1 MLIEQCIS
9 RHLQSRS
16 GASENALQN
25 SPLTSEHL
33 SATPKDRTFTSE
45 QDNGSLRTLEATSI
59 AGIEAS
65 SRPRAHGSTMSSGQ
79 RSPIIPPRRSPP
91 SSPCKGVPTNGQ
103 TVTMEVAAAQ
113 PLPSPIRPPPLPPV
127 THSEPQPDSCVQTAG
142 RSRSDSSRSIFRS
155 LENYIIAC
163 FNGTECLNASF
174 LLDHPPPPPRA
185 KSDGAVPPLPAS
197 PNSRANYGEEIALS
211 SLDAKTLLIG
221 DVAENGMWWTG
232 GAKTERSHSQKGGP
246 TSLEGTKGDRTSL
259 KSPRV
264 NWKELQDWYYTV
276 LNAGQS
282 WRRTLD
288 DLKTQEAE
296 CDIVPRL
303 GNEVQQQHID
313 DDFRDASLH
322 LQRTLLKASE
332 NLLRRPGRPLR
343 NAPEC
348 RFLFILLA
356 NPLLYPRDPNHS
368 IWAIPTDSQ
377 LSPSRDNY
385 TGRFKP
391 PNVLSTQG
399 PAASRPASA
408 RNKGGNPTNHSG
420 ITKRILGLL
429 ANLPNECHQFLVA
442 WFSRFSDAHFC
453 KLVDLVG
460 SFVTY
465 RLSRQHGRKRSHSHN
480 PSPSL
485 VPSLSGASM
494 SSSAQLH
501 AALGVTG
508 SQKPLEDQADAVVYS
523 EDWQIKAAARV
534 MSLLFSAN
542 NNGTFRRHPTADP
555 NVDNDSASTM
565 SAARHRASKYGQ
577 MLPTSTFY
585 NTLLDHSDLIAD
597 FEAWESR
604 KGKFSF
610 CQYPMFLSIW
620 AKIRIMEHDAR
631 RQMEIKAREAFFDSI
646 MNRKAV
652 SQFLVL
658 KVRRDCLVEDSLRGV
673 SEVVG
678 QGQEEI
684 KKGLRIEFTNEE
696 GIDAGGFVTRASSTL
711 NQLLMFLQ
719 ASQGVVPASC

>member
-1 MLIEQCIS
+1 MTRKNHIL
-9 RHLQSRS
+9 
-16 GASENALQN
+16 
-25 SPLTSEHL
+25 
-33 SATPKDRTFTSE
+33 TSE
-45 QDNGSLRTLEATSI
+45 QDDRSLRTLEATSI
-59 AGIEAS
+59 AGTGAS
-65 SRPRAHGSTMSSGQ
+65 NRPRSHGSTISSGQ
-79 RSPIIPPRRSPP
+79 RSPFIPPTRSPP
-91 SSPCKGVPTNGQ
+91 SSPCKGVPTNCQ
-103 TVTMEVAAAQ
+103 TFNMEAAAPQ
-113 PLPSPIRPPPLPPV
+113 SQPSPARPSPSPPV
-127 THSEPQPDSCVQTAG
+127 TQAETLPDSDTQTAG

-163 FNGTECLNASF
+163 FNGTECLNGSF
-174 LLDHPPPPPRA
+174 LLDHPTPPTRA
-185 KSDGAVPPLPAS
+185 KSDGAVPPPPAS
-197 PNSRANYGEEIALS
+197 PNSHANYGLEIALS
-211 SLDAKTLLIG
+211 PLDAKILLLG

-246 TSLEGTKGDRTSL
+246 TSLEGTRGDKISM
-259 KSPRV
+259 KSPNI

-288 DLKTQEAE
+288 DLKTQTAE
-296 CDIVPRL
+296 GDIVQRL

-348 RFLFILLA
+348 RFLLILLA
-356 NPLLYPRDPNHS
+356 DPLLYPQDPNHS
-368 IWAIPTDSQ
+368 IWATPTDSQ

-385 TGRFKP
+385 TVRFKP
-391 PNVLSTQG
+391 PYVSLTQG
-399 PAASRPASA
+399 AAASRPVSA
-408 RNKGGNPTNHSG
+408 RSRCGNPTNHSG

-429 ANLPNECHQFLVA
+429 ANLPNECHQHLVA
-442 WFSRFSDAHFC
+442 WLSRLSEAHFC

-465 RLSRQHGRKRSHSHN
+465 RLSRQHGRKRSHSHGPN
-480 PSPSL
+480 AGL

-501 AALGVTG
+501 AALGIAG
-508 SQKPLEDQADAVVYS
+508 SQKPSEEKADAVIYS

-534 MSLLFSAN
+534 MSLLFAAN
-542 NNGTFRRHPTADP
+542 NNGTFRRRHTADP
-555 NVDNDSASTM
+555 ANVDKKSTTTM
-565 SAARHRASKYGQ
+565 SAARHRANKYGQ
-577 MLPTSTFY
+577 MLPTCAFY
-585 NTLLDHSDLIAD
+585 NTLLDYSDLIAD

-620 AKIRIMEHDAR
+620 AKIRITEHDAR

-696 GIDAGGFVTRASSTL
+696 GIDAGGFVARASSTV
-711 NQLLMFLQ
+711 NQLLTFMQ
-719 ASQGVVPASC
+719 ASQRMVPAAGQGGLRSRAW

>member
-1 MLIEQCIS
+1 
-9 RHLQSRS
+9 
-16 GASENALQN
+16 
-25 SPLTSEHL
+25 
-33 SATPKDRTFTSE
+33 
-45 QDNGSLRTLEATSI
+45 
-59 AGIEAS
+59 
-65 SRPRAHGSTMSSGQ
+65 
-79 RSPIIPPRRSPP
+79 
-91 SSPCKGVPTNGQ
+91 
-103 TVTMEVAAAQ
+103 MEAAAPQ
-113 PLPSPIRPPPLPPV
+113 SQPSPIRLSPLPPV
-127 THSEPQPDSCVQTAG
+127 TQAEPLPDSGTQTAG

-163 FNGTECLNASF
+163 FNGTECLNGSF
-174 LLDHPPPPPRA
+174 LLDHPPPPTRA
-185 KSDGAVPPLPAS
+185 KSDGAVPPPPSS
-197 PNSRANYGEEIALS
+197 PNSRSNYELEIALS
-211 SLDAKTLLIG
+211 PLDAKTLLLG

-232 GAKTERSHSQKGGP
+232 GAKTECSHSQKGGP
-246 TSLEGTKGDRTSL
+246 TSLDGTRGDKISM
-259 KSPRV
+259 KSPNI
-264 NWKELQDWYYTV
+264 NWKELQDWYHTV

-282 WRRTLD
+282 WRRMLG
-288 DLKTQEAE
+288 DLKTQKAE
-296 CDIVPRL
+296 GDIVQRV
-303 GNEVQQQHID
+303 GNEVQEQHID
-313 DDFRDASLH
+313 DEFRDASLH

-343 NAPEC
+343 NASEC
-348 RFLFILLA
+348 RFLLILLA
-356 NPLLYPRDPNHS
+356 NPLLYPQDLNHS

-385 TGRFKP
+385 TMRFKSP
-391 PNVLSTQG
+391 YVSSTHG
-399 PAASRPASA
+399 AAASRPASA
-408 RNKGGNPTNHSG
+408 RSRGGNPTNHSG

-429 ANLPNECHQFLVA
+429 ANLPNECHQYLVA
-442 WFSRFSDAHFC
+442 WLSRFSEAHFC

-465 RLSRQHGRKRSHSHN
+465 RLSQQHGRKRSHNHGPN
-480 PSPSL
+480 TGL

-501 AALGVTG
+501 AALGITG
-508 SQKPLEDQADAVVYS
+508 SQKPSEEKADAVIYS

-534 MSLLFSAN
+534 MSLLFAAN
-542 NNGTFRRHPTADP
+542 NNGTFRRRHTVDP
-555 NVDNDSASTM
+555 SNVDKKSTTTM
-565 SAARHRASKYGQ
+565 SAARHRANKYGQ
-577 MLPTSTFY
+577 MLPTSAFY
-585 NTLLDHSDLIAD
+585 NTLLDYSDLIAD

-620 AKIRIMEHDAR
+620 AKIRITEHDAR

-711 NQLLMFLQ
+711 NQPITFLQ
-719 ASQGVVPASC
+719 ASQRVVPVAGPGGLRSRAW

>member
-1 MLIEQCIS
+1 MSLRRTQALIEQCIS
-9 RHLQSRS
+9 RHLQSRFDV
-16 GASENALQN
+16 SELTPRN
-25 SPLTSEHL
+25 SPLNSNHL
-33 SATPKDRTFTSE
+33 SATPENHNLTSD
-45 QDNGSLRTLEATSI
+45 QDNGSLGTAATST
-59 AGIEAS
+59 AGIGAS
-65 SRPRAHGSTMSSGQ
+65 DGPRAHSSTISRDP
-79 RSPIIPPRRSPP
+79 RSPIILPIRSPP
-91 SSPCKGVPTNGQ
+91 SSPCKDVPANGR
-103 TVTMEVAAAQ
+103 TFDMEAAASPTQ
-113 PLPSPIRPPPLPPV
+113 LPPSPARPSPLSPV
-127 THSEPQPDSCVQTAG
+127 THPESRPGSGTQTAG
-142 RSRSDSSRSIFRS
+142 RCRSDSSRSIFRS

-163 FNGTECLNASF
+163 FSGTECLNGSF
-174 LLDHPPPPPRA
+174 LLDHPPPPTRA

-197 PNSRANYGEEIALS
+197 PNSHAYYGQEIALS
-211 SLDAKTLLIG
+211 SLDAKTLLLG

-232 GAKTERSHSQKGGP
+232 TGKTERSHSQKGGP
-246 TSLEGTKGDRTSL
+246 TSPEGTRGGKTSM
-259 KSPRV
+259 KSPNI

-288 DLKTQEAE
+288 GFKMQKAE
-296 CDIVPRL
+296 DHIVQRL
-303 GNEVQQQHID
+303 DDDVQQQHID
-313 DDFRDASLH
+313 DDLRDASLH

-343 NAPEC
+343 NTPDC
-348 RFLFILLA
+348 RFLLMLLA
-356 NPLLYPRDPNHS
+356 NPLLYPQDPNHS
-368 IWAIPTDSQ
+368 IWAIPIDNK
-377 LSPSRDNY
+377 LSPNRDNP
-385 TGRFKP
+385 TVRFEP

-399 PAASRPASA
+399 ATASRPASA
-408 RNKGGNPTNHSG
+408 KNRGGNPSHHSG

-429 ANLPNECHQFLVA
+429 SNLPNECHQYLVA
-442 WFSRFSDAHFC
+442 WLSRFSEAHFC
-453 KLVDLVG
+453 RLVDLVG

-465 RLSRQHGRKRSHSHN
+465 RLSRQHGKKHSHSHGAN
-480 PSPSL
+480 VGL

-494 SSSAQLH
+494 NSSAQLH
-501 AALGVTG
+501 AALGIIG
-508 SQKPLEDQADAVVYS
+508 SQKPLEEKADSVVYS

-542 NNGTFRRHPTADP
+542 NNGNFRRRYAADPP
-555 NVDNDSASTM
+555 NVDKQSITTM
-565 SAARHRASKYGQ
+565 SDTRHRASKYGQ
-577 MLPTSTFY
+577 MLPTSAFY

-604 KGKFSF
+604 QGKFSF

-620 AKIRIMEHDAR
+620 AKIRITEHDAR

-696 GIDAGGFVTRASSTL
+696 GIDAGGFVISHRVARI
-711 NQLLMFLQ
+711 NY
-719 ASQGVVPASC
+719 